1 MRIGLDVDDVILD
14 TSTEII
20 REVSKRLNIEAD
32 KEMCTSFSIETTY
45 GVKPKVAK
53 DIVRSVLWRDYIPP
67 KSNAINCINLL
78 WLTQKCSIY
87 LISNK
92 HKEIYDH
99 DIKLLK
105 ELGLYIPFAFY
116 LVGKAKNGTP
126 AKAKVIN
133 KKGIE
138 LFVED
143 RSDTILDILA
153 NTNCKIVVMD
163 APWNRDIEEGGRVL
177 RVKNWL
183 ELFPLIMKFILIGD
197 FSK

>member
-20 REVSKRLNIEAD
+20 KEVSKRLNIEAD
-32 KEMCTSFSIETTY
+32 KEMCTSFSIETVY
-45 GVKPKVAK
+45 GVKPEVAK
-53 DIVRSVLWRDYIPP
+53 DIVCSVLNRGYIPP

-78 WLTQKCSIY
+78 WLAQKCSIY

-99 DIKLLK
+99 DVKLLK
-105 ELGLYIPFAFY
+105 DLGLYIPFTLI
-116 LVGKAKNGTP
+116 LVEKAKNGTP
-126 AKAKVIN
+126 AKAKIIN
-133 KKGIE
+133 KKDIE

-153 NTNCKIVVMD
+153 NTNCKVVVMD
-163 APWNRDIEEGGRVL
+163 APWNRDIKEGSRVL

-183 ELFPLIMKFILIGD
+183 ELFPLIMKFILIGE
-197 FSK
+197 FKK